1 MQTVERKLTMKDI
14 KSPKRVARWF
24 RIGTVLKIPCP
35 LSGMSDD
42 GVADGA
48 ANSVVA
54 VIASE
59 SDGGIVD
66 FDG

>member
-1 MQTVERKLTMKDI
+1 MEDI
-14 KSPKRVARWF
+14 KSARRVARWL
-24 RIGTVLKIPCP
+24 RIGTVLKIPGLP
-35 LSGMSDD
+35 SGRADD

-54 VIASE
+54 VTESE
-59 SDGGIVD
+59 SEGGIVG